1 MYAGATN
8 DDGKRASFI
17 NVQTSHVLPTK
28 KSNVSRV
35 RSGYEKVIAHRT
47 RMPFAYSAEQD
58 GRIEEIDE
66 AIGMVK
72 IRYKDGSIH
81 CINYG
86 VEYDKNGG
94 GGFYTTQKITINN
107 FKVGDKF
114 NRGDIIVYNPDF
126 FTKDPY
132 SKQVDMN
139 IGVLAD
145 IAFMESDGT
154 IEDGSTITKS
164 LSDDLEI
171 NPCHVRTL
179 TLTRDTTVHK
189 FANIGTKVLS
199 TDPIIIFDESV
210 IPETM
215 GNMDDEMISILG
227 KLNRATPKAKFTGT
241 IVQIDAYY
249 KCRLEEMSPSIQKI
263 VKLAGSLKNARYK
276 FAKGTDSTNNYLP
289 STKVVGTDRLG
300 TDVLDD
306 EHVIFKFYI
315 KQDMGMNAGDK
326 IVFDS
331 SLKSV
336 CGGVVDHDIQV
347 EDGSVQVKG
356 LMSYRSINARIIMS
370 PLLVGCA
377 TKVLERT
384 EEQILD
390 MYFGK

>member
-1 MYAGATN
+1 
-8 DDGKRASFI
+8 
-17 NVQTSHVLPTK
+17 
-28 KSNVSRV
+28 
-35 RSGYEKVIAHRT
+35 
-47 RMPFAYSAEQD
+47 MPFAYSAEQD

-72 IRYKDGSIH
+72 IQYKDGSIH

-154 IEDGSTITKS
+154 IEDGSTISKS

-249 KCRLEEMSPSIQKI
+249 KCKLEEMSPSIQKI

-276 FAKGTDSTNNYLP
+276 FAKGTDSTNN
-289 STKVVGTDRLG
+289 
-300 TDVLDD
+300 
-306 EHVIFKFYI
+306 
-315 KQDMGMNAGDK
+315 
-326 IVFDS
+326 
-331 SLKSV
+331 
-336 CGGVVDHDIQV
+336 
-347 EDGSVQVKG
+347 
-356 LMSYRSINARIIMS
+356 
-370 PLLVGCA
+370 
-377 TKVLERT
+377 
-384 EEQILD
+384 
-390 MYFGK
+390 